1 MDDHIIYESS
11 EAVVKVQKKRLKAY
25 KDVIK
30 QNTCRSQRFPVVRI
44 DRFPKLDKY
53 CTHVQ
58 TNGFSQSIDH
68 KINRLC
74 RQLSNETNGDGLSDS
89 SDRKT
94 NNQKK
99 RSHEEMIDLC
109 VIQEENDE
117 LDFEEES
124 LSKKFL
130 KTNEYKRKSS
140 SADTRNDV
148 KNESKYTKLNDF
160 EITSEAPKKSY
171 NYIPSQRSSEMKGMS
186 VYSDNNLNTDTKFK
200 IPKRDSQ
207 NIETIV
213 ERTQTLKNSR
223 RWVDAF
229 DQLSRNLSDDQW
241 DREDVIELLVQIAK
255 GMAAGNDFCSTK
267 INHHFNALTDKLKTL
282 KYIED
287 EFWDQIIYMA
297 SKKNESKTNSQIN
310 ALLSGLYDY
319 LLDNKISARLVCTE
333 AVVVAYRV
341 HTKHA
346 TAKDLLDLQATPT
359 TISCVMPSV
368 APYDGVNDECNGWRV
383 SYASAP
389 QVALLWVAL
398 GAE

>member
-1 MDDHIIYESS
+1 
-11 EAVVKVQKKRLKAY
+11 
-25 KDVIK
+25 
-30 QNTCRSQRFPVVRI
+30 
-44 DRFPKLDKY
+44 
-53 CTHVQ
+53 
-58 TNGFSQSIDH
+58 
-68 KINRLC
+68 
-74 RQLSNETNGDGLSDS
+74 
-89 SDRKT
+89 
-94 NNQKK
+94 
-99 RSHEEMIDLC
+99 
-109 VIQEENDE
+109 
-117 LDFEEES
+117 
-124 LSKKFL
+124 
-130 KTNEYKRKSS
+130 
-140 SADTRNDV
+140 V

-160 EITSEAPKKSY
+160 EMKSEAPKKSY
-171 NYIPSQRSSEMKGMS
+171 NYIPSQRSSEMNGMS

-346 TAKDLLDLQATPT
+346 TAKDLLDLYN
-359 TISCVMPSV
+359 PSQTLI
-368 APYDGVNDECNGWRV
+368 A
-383 SYASAP
+383 
-389 QVALLWVAL
+389 
-398 GAE
+398 